1 MLFTRRVLF
10 SGRMGLLITMK
21 LVLVNLLGTVIQ
33 EQPPTTGPTAL
44 VVWMLTCIVFVTGA
58 IAAYAVLLWRK
69 LPQSGKKGSRKVSS
83 RRDSAN
89 EGNKK
94 FGLPSLSGDSKNNSN
109 NLDSQ
114 CLVFFPVAFLLF
126 NLIYWPLIIANDLEL
141 EGHSHWNTNTLKQPV
156 EICQFCALWDC
167 SQRDMPWLHLQ
178 ATQAD
183 SLCLAFCL

>member
-1 MLFTRRVLF
+1 MTSTF

-44 VVWMLTCIVFVTGA
+44 VIWMLTCIIFVTGA

-69 LPQSGKKGSRKVSS
+69 LPQSGKKRLRKVSS

-89 EGNKK
+89 EGNK
-94 FGLPSLSGDSKNNSN
+94 FGLPSLSADSKDNSN
-109 NLDSQ
+109 YLDSQ
-114 CLVFFPVAFLLF
+114 CIVFFPVAFLLF

-141 EGHSHWNTNTLKQPV
+141 EGNTPMQN
-156 EICQFCALWDC
+156 
-167 SQRDMPWLHLQ
+167 
-178 ATQAD
+178 
-183 SLCLAFCL
+183 